1 MDGECGNAGVS
12 RFSDA
17 MRLICWGK
25 DCSAESI
32 GLGFG
37 GHVNRGTGYLLQGG
51 ANCCLGI
58 RRDGALIC

>member
-1 MDGECGNAGVS
+1 MVGECENAGVS

-17 MRLICWGK
+17 MRLISWGK

-37 GHVNRGTGYLLQGG
+37 GHVNPGTGHLLEGS

-58 RRDGALIC
+58 WRDGALIC